1 MLLAGRMPAP
11 SRRKS
16 QDRAIISSAHADE
29 AAADRRSAA
38 EAERYLNMVM
48 YRIYY
53 DVMVKINIAEAKAR
67 LSAVLESVERGETVV
82 LCRRNVPIAEI
93 RALPGLPAA
102 ERPVGIDRGMKIP
115 DSFFEPLP
123 DELLRAF
130 GARGE
135 PS

>member
-1 MLLAGRMPAP
+1 M
-11 SRRKS
+11 
-16 QDRAIISSAHADE
+16 
-29 AAADRRSAA
+29 
-38 EAERYLNMVM
+38 NMVI

-53 DVMVKINIAEAKAR
+53 AVMVKINIAEAKAR
-67 LSAVLESVERGETVV
+67 LSAILESVERGETVV

-93 RALPGLPAA
+93 RALPGLPAG

-123 DELLRAF
+123 DEVLRAF
-130 GARGE
+130 GTQGG